1 MTVNFSSVDLFESSG
16 IYDEVDHLFSI
27 CILCYCRYV
36 NARTGE
42 K

>member
-1 MTVNFSSVDLFESSG
+1 MTINFSSVDLFERSG
-16 IYDEVDHLFSI
+16 IYDEVDHLF
-27 CILCYCRYV
+27 YV